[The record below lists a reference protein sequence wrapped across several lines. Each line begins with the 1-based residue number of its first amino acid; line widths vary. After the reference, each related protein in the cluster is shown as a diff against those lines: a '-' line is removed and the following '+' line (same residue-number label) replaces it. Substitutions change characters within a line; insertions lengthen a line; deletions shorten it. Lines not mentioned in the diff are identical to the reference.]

1 MILFGNSSW
10 SIPNGEGKTKIFILS
25 RVPLSR
31 ARELVKE
38 YGIDGYPGIT
48 KLLGDDPMDGKED
61 DDDVEEEEQEK
72 EEKKKNAQKE
82 VNHDH
87 VKKPSS
93 KGKLS
98 LLTHPKY
105 IWRAHSFL

>member
-1 MILFGNSSW
+1 MVSNPEIAAGQYQMKKVKLNDH
-10 SIPNGEGKTKIFILS
+10 S

-61 DDDVEEEEQEK
+61 EEDEEDEEED
-72 EEKKKNAQKE
+72 EEKKKNDQKE
-82 VNHDH
+82 DH
-87 VKKPSS
+87 I
-93 KGKLS
+93 KGKL
-98 LLTHPKY
+98 L
-105 IWRAHSFL
+105 IDSFKIYYGVLILINRRR